1 MISSYT
7 KKHVGQKKTYTI
19 LLLVFFA
26 MFCVVVL
33 VPFATILLTS
43 FKQTNRLLT
52 DGFNLK
58 VEKNI
63 MSWDSYVYL
72 FTGKHSFFLWY
83 RNSVYLTVVQTLLT
97 LFISAWVS
105 FGFSFYRFKGKD
117 ILYACVLIVMMIPFE
132 IMMLPLFMEAINLKM
147 TNSYFGIMI
156 PYLAN
161 ATVIFFFCQYLQGIP
176 VELVEA
182 GRIDGCNEYSIFLC
196 LVFPLMKPALA
207 AMSIL
212 VGVNTWN
219 NYLWPLLVLGDSHKF
234 TLPIGLSSLIAMQGS
249 NLNSYKILMAG
260 SVMTVLPI
268 LLLFCF
274 AQKYFIEGLSTGS
287 VKG

>member
-97 LFISAWVS
+97 LFISAWVA
-105 FGFSFYRFKGKD
+105 FGFSFYHFKGKD

>member
-1 MISSYT
+1 MIASNI
-7 KKHVGQKKTYTI
+7 KKHFWQQK
-19 LLLVFFA
+19 LLSFMLLVFFTLLCLVI
-26 MFCVVVL
+26 F
-33 VPFATILLTS
+33 VPFATIFLTS

-58 VEKNI
+58 VDKNI
-63 MSWDSYVYL
+63 MSWDSYIYL
-72 FTGKHSFFLWY
+72 FTGQHSFFLWY
-83 RNSVYLTVVQTLLT
+83 RNSIYLTIVQTLLT
-97 LFISAWVS
+97 LFISSWVA
-105 FGFSFYRFKGKD
+105 FGFAFYRFKGKSF
-117 ILYACVLIVMMIPFE
+117 LYVCVLIVMMIPFE
-132 IMMLPLFMEAINLKM
+132 IMMLPLFMEAIKLKL

-161 ATVIFFFCQYLQGIP
+161 ATVIFFFYQFLQGTPI
-176 VELVEA
+176 ELVEA
-182 GRIDGCNEYSIFLC
+182 GRIDGCNEYSIFLV

-249 NLNSYKILMAG
+249 NINSYKVLMAG

-268 LLLFCF
+268 LLLFSF